1 MKARRFTRS
10 AVLAALASAATLAFA
25 PAAHA
30 ARNAEAE
37 SYVQQHASA
46 ALAAL
51 GDPALTGPQ
60 KQQTFYRLVQ
70 QFSDMPRIALNVGE
84 LLHQAIKG
92 LLLYRLVQQF
102 SDMPRIALWVL
113 GRHGAQLRAD
123 AALRQQW
130 TSTFQDFA
138 IAVYEYRMNR
148 YSGSALRVVGS
159 NELTPNQ
166 VVDVTTEVTP
176 RGQTQTT
183 IVRWRLNRSGQG
195 WKVFDLQVRAQ
206 NGDTIWL
213 GQLQQQDF
221 LAELGSNGGDIRSL
235 MSQIQTQTNAMR
247 QRVAARG

>member
-1 MKARRFTRS
+1 MKARSLTRS
-10 AVLAALASAATLAFA
+10 AVLVALASTMTLAFA

-37 SYVQQHASA
+37 RYVQVHASA

-60 KQQTFYRLVQ
+60 KQQTFYRLV
-70 QFSDMPRIALNVGE
+70 E
-84 LLHQAIKG
+84 
-92 LLLYRLVQQF
+92 QF

-123 AALRQQW
+123 TSLRQQW
-130 TSTFQDFA
+130 TSVFQDFA
-138 IAVYEYRMNR
+138 IATYEYRMNR

-159 NELTPNQ
+159 DELTQNQ
-166 VVDVTTEVTP
+166 VVDVTSEVTP

>member
-1 MKARRFTRS
+1 MSLAAFTRT
-10 AVLAALASAATLAFA
+10 AFLAALASAATLAFA
-25 PAAHA
+25 PTAHA

-60 KQQTFYRLVQ
+60 KQQTFYRLV
-70 QFSDMPRIALNVGE
+70 A
-84 LLHQAIKG
+84 
-92 LLLYRLVQQF
+92 QF

>member
-1 MKARRFTRS
+1 MKSLTRT
-10 AVLAALASAATLAFA
+10 AFLAALAGAAAFA
-25 PAAHA
+25 AAPSAQA
-30 ARNAEAE
+30 ARNTEAEA
-37 SYVQQHASA
+37 YVQQHASA

-70 QFSDMPRIALNVGE
+70 QFSDMPRIAL
-84 LLHQAIKG
+84 
-92 LLLYRLVQQF
+92 
-102 SDMPRIALWVL
+102 WVL

-130 TSTFQDFA
+130 TSVFQDFA
-138 IAVYEYRMNR
+138 IATYEYRMNR
-148 YSGSALRVVGS
+148 YSGSVLQVVGS

-166 VVDVTTEVTP
+166 VVDVTSEVIP

-195 WKVFDLQVRAQ
+195 WKVFDIQVRAQ

-221 LAELGSNGGDIRSL
+221 LAELGSNGGDIRAL
-235 MSQIQTQTNAMR
+235 MTQIQAQTDTMR

>member
-1 MKARRFTRS
+1 MIARSPTRS
-10 AVLAALASAATLAFA
+10 AVLAALAGVVTLAFA

-51 GDPALTGPQ
+51 GDASLTGPQ
-60 KQQTFYRLVQ
+60 KQQTFYRLV
-70 QFSDMPRIALNVGE
+70 A
-84 LLHQAIKG
+84 
-92 LLLYRLVQQF
+92 QF

-130 TSTFQDFA
+130 TSVFQDFA
-138 IAVYEYRMNR
+138 IATYEYRMNR

-166 VVDVTTEVTP
+166 VVDVTSEVTP

-221 LAELGSNGGDIRSL
+221 LAELGSNGGDIRAL